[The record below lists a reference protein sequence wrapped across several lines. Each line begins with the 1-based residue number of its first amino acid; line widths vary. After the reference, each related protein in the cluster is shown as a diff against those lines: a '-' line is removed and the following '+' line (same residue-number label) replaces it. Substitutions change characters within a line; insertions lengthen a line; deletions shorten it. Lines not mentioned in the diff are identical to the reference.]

1 MSEFNILYEYILN
14 TFLENVTD
22 RFILARIA
30 DQEGIDLTT
39 LNRAQYINYAEK
51 HRITLDSD
59 SIRMSPHLR
68 GAFDHSQLQQLA
80 NTNQLNGGR
89 DTRHFYRMS
98 VDHQSSPGEEIMSG
112 VVVHPETTTNQMWL
126 FYEING
132 GLEEQRG
139 AISKSY
145 IGLKNVNYFQAKDWL
160 LFLQKLQQSG
170 FSGCVKTAQDPNTIK
185 DTSDQIVM
193 HGNTVE
199 DANTGLRVAKEHF
212 GTKVGFEDV
221 GQDIEKDGRWYSHTQ
236 WLETQ
241 HQNRLRKH

>member
-1 MSEFNILYEYILN
+1 MKKFNILYEYILT
-14 TFLENVTD
+14 TFLEDVTD
-22 RFILARIA
+22 RFKLAKIA
-30 DQEGIDLTT
+30 GQEGIDLTK
-39 LNRAQYINYAEK
+39 LNRSQYIDYAEK
-51 HRITLDSD
+51 HRIALDSD
-59 SIRMSPHLR
+59 GIRMNPQLR
-68 GAFDHSQLQQLA
+68 IASDHNQLQQLA
-80 NTNQLNGGR
+80 NTNQLTGDR
-89 DTRHFYRMS
+89 STRHFYRMS
-98 VDHQSSPGEEIMSG
+98 AEHQASPSKEILPG
-112 VVVHPETTTNQMWL
+112 VVIHPETTTNQMWL

-132 GLEEQRG
+132 GLQEQQG

-145 IGLKNVNYFQAKDWL
+145 IGLTNVNHFQSKDWL
-160 LFLQKLQQSG
+160 VFLQKLQSSG

-212 GTKVGFEDV
+212 GAKVSFEDV
-221 GQDIEKDGRWYSHTQ
+221 GQDIEKDGNWYSHTQ